1 MIILGAF
8 LTLQT
13 AWVFVDLSMGL
24 LTLVNVSALI
34 LLSSKGFKLISDY
47 RKQRNEGIKDP
58 VFNKREIFAEEA
70 DCLEGWE

>member
-1 MIILGAF
+1 
-8 LTLQT
+8 
-13 AWVFVDLSMGL
+13 MGL